1 MDDNRGDASES
12 SRPEKP
18 GHQPA
23 DDVSTRAIVRFGV
36 GLGIATAVISLAM
49 WGLFRF
55 FAARQEK
62 HDERVPPM
70 VAANLRRTP
79 SGPRLEPD
87 PLAPRRAARA
97 REDAML
103 ESYGWVDRNAGIV
116 RIPIDRAM
124 ELLVEKGLPPSKP
137 MAPVAVPSPRSPLP
151 GPKARSGV
159 GVPQ

>member
-1 MDDNRGDASES
+1 MTEDHS
-12 SRPEKP
+12 EKP
-18 GHQPA
+18 GHQT
-23 DDVSTRAIVRFGV
+23 DDVSTRAVVRFGV
-36 GLGIATAVISLAM
+36 GLAVATVVISLAM

-62 HDERVPPM
+62 RDEPVPPM

-79 SGPRLEPD
+79 SGPRLEPN

-97 REDAML
+97 REDAVL
-103 ESYGWVDRNAGIV
+103 ESYGWVDRNAGIA

-137 MAPVAVPSPRSPLP
+137 IVPIAVPNPGSQVPSPRPPSR
-151 GPKARSGV
+151 A